1 MIRTRKHTVQL
12 AAPIFLA
19 AALLHAVIEEGT
31 VSKSSLTQCPVA
43 PNGKLY
49 LAPGC

>member
-1 MIRTRKHTVQL
+1 MIRTRKQTVQL
-12 AAPIFLA
+12 AALIFSA
-19 AALLHAVIEEGT
+19 AVLLHTVIKEGT

>member
-1 MIRTRKHTVQL
+1 MTRSRYQL
-12 AAPIFLA
+12 IQLLA
-19 AALLHAVIEEGT
+19 LTFSASVLLGAVMKGGT
-31 VSKSSLTQCPVA
+31 VSKSQSMQCPVA

>member
-1 MIRTRKHTVQL
+1 MIRFRYPTFQL
-12 AAPIFLA
+12 LALTFSAAV
-19 AALLHAVIEEGT
+19 LLGAVMRGGT
-31 VSKSSLTQCPVA
+31 VSKSHSIQCPVA

>member
-1 MIRTRKHTVQL
+1 MMRSRYQMIQL
-12 AAPIFLA
+12 IALSFSAAV
-19 AALLHAVIEEGT
+19 LLSAVMRGGT
-31 VSKSSLTQCPVA
+31 VSKSQSMQCPVA

>member
-1 MIRTRKHTVQL
+1 MYNYKQL
-12 AAPIFLA
+12 QLLAFIFSAAV
-19 AALLHAVIEEGT
+19 LLGVVLRNGPS
-31 VSKSSLTQCPVA
+31 SKTELIQCPTA

>member
-1 MIRTRKHTVQL
+1 MTRSIYKKFQIL
-12 AAPIFLA
+12 ALTFSASV
-19 AALLHAVIEEGT
+19 LLSAVMRGGT
-31 VSKSSLTQCPVA
+31 VSKSHSMQCPVA

>member
-1 MIRTRKHTVQL
+1 MTRTRYQTIQL
-12 AAPIFLA
+12 MCLTFSAAV
-19 AALLHAVIEEGT
+19 LLSAVMKGGT
-31 VSKSSLTQCPVA
+31 VSKSQSMQCPVA

>member
-1 MIRTRKHTVQL
+1 MMRSRYQVIQL
-12 AAPIFLA
+12 LALTFSAAV
-19 AALLHAVIEEGT
+19 LLGAVMRGGT
-31 VSKSSLTQCPVA
+31 VSKSQSMQCPIA